1 MNYELILLEKSEAFA
16 LHLGDRIDLMPE
28 RDDSH
33 RALAAAFAC
42 ELGIEHAYALRILF
56 ATGAQNA
63 ACAMLHVQFESLVRA
78 AWYAYAASDTDFK
91 AMLDPHSG
99 FTLPHAEHMVQGL
112 KARLADEPGLA
123 GLVKPLLAMNE
134 AYSAALGDF
143 EHGGINPLHRTGSGF
158 PVDLFDT
165 VVRSSN
171 GLMYL
176 SFRLLAR
183 QGPPG
188 AFVQSID
195 EALSGFEDA
204 LPMVCF
210 QDPALVD

>member
-1 MNYELILLEKSEAFA
+1 MNYEQILLEQSEAFA
-16 LHLGDRIDLMPE
+16 LQLGERIDRMPE

-63 ACAMLHVQFESLVRA
+63 ACAMLHVQYDALVRA
-78 AWYAYAASDTDFK
+78 AWYAYAASHADFQ
-91 AMLDPHSG
+91 AMLKPDSG
-99 FTLPHAEHMVQGL
+99 FTLPHTGRMVHGL

-123 GLVKPLLAMNE
+123 GLVKPLLAMND
-134 AYSAALGDF
+134 AFTAALGDF
-143 EHGGINPLHRTGSGF
+143 EHGGINPMHRTGSGF
-158 PVDLFDT
+158 PLDLFDT
-165 VVRSSN
+165 VVRCSN
-171 GLMYL
+171 GLMHL

-183 QGPPG
+183 QGPPSD
-188 AFVQSID
+188 FIQSID
-195 EALSGFEDA
+195 GALAGFEDA

-210 QDPALVD
+210 QDPALAL

>member
-1 MNYELILLEKSEAFA
+1 MNYEQILLEQSEAFA
-16 LHLGDRIDLMPE
+16 LHLGDRIDRMPE

-33 RALAAAFAC
+33 RALATAFAC

-63 ACAMLHVQFESLVRA
+63 ACAMLHVQYDALVRA
-78 AWYAYAASDTDFK
+78 AWYAYAASDADFQ
-91 AMLDPHSG
+91 AMLDPDSG
-99 FTLPHAEHMVQGL
+99 FTLPHTGRMVHDL
-112 KARLADEPGLA
+112 KTRLADEPGLA
-123 GLVKPLLAMNE
+123 GLVKPLLAMND

-143 EHGGINPLHRTGSGF
+143 EHGGINPMHRTGSGF

-183 QGPPG
+183 QGPPSD
-188 AFVQSID
+188 FIQSID
-195 EALSGFEDA
+195 EALAGFDDA
-204 LPMVCF
+204 LPMACF
-210 QDPALVD
+210 QDPSRVD

>member
-1 MNYELILLEKSEAFA
+1 MTYEQILLEQSEAFA
-16 LHLGDRIDLMPE
+16 LRLGERIDHMPE

-63 ACAMLHVQFESLVRA
+63 ACAMLHVQYEALVRA
-78 AWYAYAASDTDFK
+78 AWYAYVASDAEFQ
-91 AMLDPHSG
+91 AMLDPDSG
-99 FTLPHAEHMVQGL
+99 FSLPHTGRMVHGL

-123 GLVKPLLAMNE
+123 GLVKPLLAINDG
-134 AYSAALGDF
+134 YTAALGDF
-143 EHGGINPLHRTGSGF
+143 EHGGINPMHRTGSGF

-171 GLMYL
+171 GIMYL

-183 QGPPG
+183 QGPPSD
-188 AFVQSID
+188 FIQSID
-195 EALSGFEDA
+195 GTLAGFEDA
-204 LPMVCF
+204 LPMTCF
-210 QDPALVD
+210 VDSASAG

>member
-1 MNYELILLEKSEAFA
+1 MNYELILLEQSEAFA
-16 LHLGDRIDLMPE
+16 LHLGDCIDRMPE
-28 RDDSH
+28 RDNSH

-63 ACAMLHVQFESLVRA
+63 ACAMLHVQYEALVRA
-78 AWYAYAASDTDFK
+78 AWYAYAASDADFK
-91 AMLDPHSG
+91 AMLDPDSG
-99 FTLPHAEHMVQGL
+99 FTLPHTGHMVHGL

-123 GLVKPLLAMNE
+123 GLVKPLLAMND

-143 EHGGINPLHRTGSGF
+143 EHGGINPMHRTGSGF

-195 EALSGFEDA
+195 EALWGFEDA